1 MVERTKHIEKGL
13 VLMGKEKREDKRG
26 FELEGAQSQCRRGD
40 TWLEL
45 GKHKKK
51 DECKGYCKPC
61 CCWEGSADKESQL
74 TLPGGGSRQF
84 KKNTTS

>member
-26 FELEGAQSQCRRGD
+26 FEWEGAQSQCRRGD

-45 GKHKKK
+45 GKHKKWMNARDTASLVAAGK
-51 DECKGYCKPC
+51 
-61 CCWEGSADKESQL
+61 AVQTESL
-74 TLPGGGSRQF
+74 
-84 KKNTTS
+84 N